1 VSNDERG
8 APEPADADVHRL
20 RKDYA
25 ANVDNRVQAALLAVL
40 ALGAMLYPV
49 LIRRLADHFGVRI
62 VAAIFAVAGGLSVL
76 RAPERRSCAL
86 RAAAAAVPAS
96 AVITG
101 TVTPLLW
108 VPAILYANLAL
119 LFLASLATPV
129 PLVLRAARAIQPA
142 VPEFVAP
149 YCRRVTLL
157 WGVIFAL
164 NAVVLAIAPWAV
176 SPAAWERLAGYGV
189 WTWMGAVTIVEFL
202 VRKTYFRNYWYRGPF
217 ERFWSR
223 LFPAEAT
230 PMGRRSAEYI
240 RETRRKLGLDD

>member
-1 VSNDERG
+1 MSNDESS
-8 APEPADADVHRL
+8 AQDPADAGVRRL
-20 RKDYA
+20 RSDYA

-49 LIRRLADHFGVRI
+49 VVRRLADHFGVRI
-62 VAAIFAVAGGLSVL
+62 IAAIFAVAGGLSVL
-76 RAPERRSCAL
+76 RAPERGSRML

-101 TVTPLLW
+101 TLAPLLW

-119 LFLASLATPV
+119 LFRASLSTPE
-129 PLVLRAARAIQPA
+129 PLVMRAARAIQPA
-142 VPEFVAP
+142 VPDFVAP
-149 YCRRVTLL
+149 YCRRVTAL
-157 WGVIFAL
+157 WSMVFAA
-164 NAVVLAIAPWAV
+164 NAIVLAIAPWILA
-176 SPAAWERLAGYGV
+176 PAAWERVAGYGV
-189 WTWMGAVTIVEFL
+189 WTWMGAITIVEFL